1 MRAAIVIAGLEL
13 RRRLRDRSMLLQGI
27 VAPLVMAGIIG
38 FAFGGGFSFSATIG
52 IVDADGSGLS
62 QSIVDGM
69 TAPDATAGSPITF
82 VAVEAGDDGRGG
94 AGAVERGEVDAAI
107 VLPAGFGD
115 AVGGGGAAPPLG
127 VVYDASKQTTAEVAS
142 SIARRMAAQVH
153 ASQMAVAATIAAAG
167 APPTAAE
174 LDATLAAVA
183 DLAVPL
189 AVEQIEAG
197 EPYSPAAY
205 FGPAMAMVFLFFT
218 IGAGA
223 RSLLAERK
231 LGTLPRVRAAPVTD
245 ASILVGKTSAV
256 VLLGLAS
263 LVIVWLVTTLVFGA
277 DWGQPAAVL
286 AVIVGV
292 VVAIAGVS
300 ILVTGAA
307 RTDAQADGLT
317 AMVAFG
323 LALLGGNFVQP
334 GAMPD
339 AMERLALFTPNGLA
353 LRAFTQIGAADAGV
367 AEVAPTV
374 AALVVFGL
382 AVGAVGVVLVGKKVA
397 A

>member
-13 RRRLRDRSMLLQGI
+13 RRRVRDRSMLLQGI

-52 IVDADGSGLS
+52 IVDGSALT

-69 TAPDATAGSPITF
+69 TAPGATDGSPITF
-82 VAVEAGDDGRGG
+82 VAVDAGADGQGA

-115 AVGGGGAAPPLG
+115 AVAGGGAVAPLG

-153 ASQMAVAATIAAAG
+153 ASQVAVAATIASAD
-167 APPTAAE
+167 APPTEAQ
-174 LDATLAAVA
+174 LDATVAAVA

-189 AVEQIEAG
+189 AVEQVEAG

-231 LGTLPRVRAAPVTD
+231 LGTLPRVRAAPITD
-245 ASILVGKTSAV
+245 ASIFVGKTSAV

-286 AVIVGV
+286 SVIVGV

-367 AEVAPTV
+367 AAVAPTV
-374 AALVVFGL
+374 AALVVFGV